1 MYLITLQGKDS
12 IYEQIKN
19 QITKFVEL
27 GVLKANDK
35 LPSVRSLAS
44 DLGINPNTVQR
55 AYAQLEKEGI
65 IYTMNKKGA
74 FVAGDKNDSNS
85 IKLSDTISSLK
96 MEGIS
101 KEDLLKMVESVY
113 GGVVDD

>member
-44 DLGINPNTVQR
+44 DLGINPNIVQR
-55 AYAQLEKEGI
+55 A
-65 IYTMNKKGA
+65 
-74 FVAGDKNDSNS
+74 
-85 IKLSDTISSLK
+85 
-96 MEGIS
+96 
-101 KEDLLKMVESVY
+101 
-113 GGVVDD
+113 